1 MLAVPESKVV
11 AELNHEINSSLA
23 AIRNAIY
30 LASLNSNNPEVQ
42 HYLQIADEE
51 VASIAR
57 ALRGARA
64 MAAAAP
70 IPRAA

>member
-11 AELNHEINSSLA
+11 AQLNHEINSSLA

-30 LASLNSNNPEVQ
+30 LASLRSTDAEVQ
-42 HYLQIADEE
+42 RYLQIADEE
-51 VASIAR
+51 VGAIAR

-64 MAAAAP
+64 VAAAAP
-70 IPRAA
+70 TPRAA